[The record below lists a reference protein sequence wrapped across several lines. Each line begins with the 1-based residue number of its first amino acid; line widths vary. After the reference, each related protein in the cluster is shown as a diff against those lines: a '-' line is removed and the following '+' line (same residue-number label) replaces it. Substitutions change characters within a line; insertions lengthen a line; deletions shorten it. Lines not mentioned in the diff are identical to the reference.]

1 LSTKRSSQRG
11 PAVALA
17 QLLSEHPELPAIR
30 WELAADGHLSGLS
43 MYMEADVRPVAA
55 AYAVVLGGVPD
66 TRWHEDTE
74 LCTSWL
80 YTTWRD
86 VPVSITL
93 GCSAEFAPGAVTA
106 LPQAWHAAGAA

>member
-43 MYMEADVRPVAA
+43 MYMEADIRPVMAEYAA
-55 AYAVVLGGVPD
+55 VLGGVPD

-80 YTTWRD
+80 FTRWRD
-86 VPVSITL
+86 VAVSITL
-93 GCSAEFAPGAVTA
+93 GCAPEFAPGVVTG
-106 LPQAWHAAGAA
+106 LPSAWSVAGAA